1 MCILPPRS
9 NDLVTPCLTSH
20 LSYFLTPFG
29 GYISWSTGN
38 TEPCSG
44 ERSLAWSLV
53 YAFVCV
59 CQCVWGVLELEG
71 LRGIFF
77 FCSSVH
83 VVTSRS
89 LSLSVASTG
98 EGVWE
103 AKHNKQGQE
112 ELAGSWETRPRMFL
126 HMLGKQAHQKLRDCG
141 RTGSRQALKK
151 NCGQSGL
158 QWCCCGNENES

>member
-1 MCILPPRS
+1 MSFVILLNTFWRIHF
-9 NDLVTPCLTSH
+9 LVNGQHWSVFRGEKFNMKSCL
-20 LSYFLTPFG
+20 
-29 GYISWSTGN
+29 
-38 TEPCSG
+38 C
-44 ERSLAWSLV
+44 
-53 YAFVCV
+53 VCV
-59 CQCVWGVLELEG
+59 CVWVCLGLLGLEG

-83 VVTSRS
+83 LVTLRS

-112 ELAGSWETRPRMFL
+112 ELTRSWETRPRMFL